1 MSRTR
6 TLVGA
11 IASAVAM
18 TGMTIVGVSTQA
30 EAGTGPAYQPVSGSA
45 VPFTTHTKVIGAVT
59 GSTNLTIQVWLKPN
73 VAAAEQYASAVST
86 PGSPQFHHYLSPSRY
101 TAQFGP
107 TASAASQVETW
118 LRSQGFTG
126 VTADPHR
133 SYVRA
138 TAPTSVISTAFQT
151 QLDLYQSSA
160 QVNGGAYPL
169 RANSKAVSVPSSLTP
184 DVLGVTGLDNAAPI
198 IPLQR
203 PGSKTAADPAAK
215 PTSTAAPQDTGTEP
229 ACSQYY
235 GQNVATGKPE
245 QFGTTSFPSE
255 VCGYSA
261 GQLRAAYGANM
272 TNTGKGQTIA
282 LVELGLTPDMFLTLQ
297 DYAAASSLP
306 APNAEHYAELSLGQ
320 GSACGDPFNIEEQI
334 DVESSYAMAPGA
346 NQLVIGG
353 DSCNE
358 GDYGLQGLFDAD
370 LAVINGTNNH
380 PLASAASNSWEGGT
394 ESQPASLTDVEHAYL
409 VQAADEGVGMYFS
422 SGDGSGVLSPSN
434 DPYAIAVGGTTLGIG
449 QTSNRLF
456 ETGWSTDVA
465 ILNGTAWEDE
475 GEEGAA
481 GGGPSLLWAQPKYQ
495 KDVVP
500 ASLATAP
507 GNRGGLVRSVPDISA
522 DADPFTGMAVGLLTF
537 PSGGGAPTYAESDW
551 GGTSLASPIVAGI
564 VTAAE
569 QGQPAPF
576 GFVNPALYK
585 LAGTSA
591 IHDVRPIT
599 STTPTA
605 YRGVWCGAD
614 ACGIEALT
622 TFDDQST
629 SMAGY
634 TGQVTLPGYDN
645 MSGIG
650 SPSGQAFISALRA
663 QEK

>member
-1 MSRTR
+1 MSRIR
-6 TLVGA
+6 TLAGA
-11 IASAVAM
+11 IASAGAM
-18 TGMTIVGVSTQA
+18 AGMTLVGVSTQA
-30 EAGTGPAYQPVSGSA
+30 GAATGPAYQPVSGSTA
-45 VPFTTHTKVIGAVT
+45 PFTTHTKVIGAVT
-59 GSTNLTIQVWLKPN
+59 GSTALTIQVWLKPD
-73 VAAAEQYASAVST
+73 VAAAGQYASAVST
-86 PGSPQFHHYLSPSRY
+86 PGSPQFHHYLSPGRY

-107 TASAASQVETW
+107 AASAASQVETW

-126 VTADPHR
+126 VTADAHR

-138 TAPTSVISTAFQT
+138 TAPTSVINTAFQT

-160 QVNGGAYPL
+160 QVNGGGYPL
-169 RANSKAVSVPSSLTP
+169 RANSKAVSVPRSLAP

-203 PGSKTAADPAAK
+203 PDGTGAAGPAAA

-229 ACSQYY
+229 TCSQYY

-255 VCGYSA
+255 VCGYTG
-261 GQLRAAYGANM
+261 GQLRAAYGANL
-272 TNTGKGQTIA
+272 TNTGQGQTIA
-282 LVELGLTPDMFLTLQ
+282 LVEFGLTPDMFLTLQ
-297 DYAAASSLP
+297 DYAAASDLP
-306 APNAEHYAELSLGQ
+306 APDPEHYAELSLGQ

-334 DVESSYAMAPGA
+334 DVESSYVMAPGA

-353 DSCNE
+353 DSCNQ

-370 LAVINGTNNH
+370 LAVINGTSNH
-380 PLASAASNSWEGGT
+380 PLASAASNSWESGT
-394 ESQPASLTDVEHAYL
+394 EGQAASLTGIEHAYL

-422 SGDGSGVLSPSN
+422 SGDGSGVASPSD
-434 DPYAIAVGGTTLGIG
+434 DPDAIAVGGTTLGIG
-449 QTSNRLF
+449 QTNNRLF
-456 ETGWSTDVA
+456 ETGWSTDIA
-465 ILNGTAWEDE
+465 IRKGSAWEDMI
-475 GEEGAA
+475 EEAA
-481 GGGPSLLWAQPKYQ
+481 GGGPSLLWAQPTYQ
-495 KDVVP
+495 KGVVP
-500 ASLATAP
+500 TSLATPP
-507 GNRGGLVRSVPDISA
+507 GNRGGLVRSIPDISA

-537 PSGGGAPTYAESDW
+537 PSGGGAPTYAESNW
-551 GGTSLASPIVAGI
+551 GGTSLAAPLVAGI
-564 VTAAE
+564 VTAAQ

-591 IHDVRPIT
+591 IHDIRPIT

-605 YRGVWCGAD
+605 YRGVWCAAK

-622 TFDDQST
+622 TFDDQSP

-634 TGQVTLPGYDN
+634 TGQVTLPGYGN